1 MQGQVRLNENLQ
13 TARFNRDTG
22 SSVQNR
28 QKSFLFQLNSTVLYI
43 TWFTITKIYQK
54 LLQL

>member
-13 TARFNRDTG
+13 TARFNWDTG

-28 QKSFLFQLNSTVLYI
+28 QKSFLFQLNSAAFYI